1 MKENEQKDAAL
12 RELRR
17 PIAGL
22 SRLGIFLGG
31 VGALTTLVPF
41 VGIAELARILIE
53 PGPMDRAKVAWVAL
67 TVVVGLGLG
76 WTCTGTALW
85 VTHLADHRL
94 QAILRRALVRKL
106 GEVPLGWYSDKTSG
120 VVRKAVQDDLED
132 LHHLVAHHDVELV
145 SAIVLPFGGL
155 AYLLW
160 LDWRLAL
167 LAIAT
172 LPIYLVAYAW
182 MMRGFTEKMLQ
193 LDASF
198 ARVSAAIV
206 EFVHGIAVVKAFG
219 HTGRAHQS
227 YQRAVSDFSERY
239 AGWVRPLLRLEA
251 LTSMALSVPVI
262 MLVSLSIGAW
272 FIRQGWVTPIDLLA
286 EILVA
291 VVIPQTVL
299 TLNQGLTAQRKAVA
313 AAERVTSLLNEPSLP
328 ITKAPQT
335 PRGAEVKFDHVAF
348 SYDGSRSVLADVSL
362 VCKPGTVTALVGTSG
377 AGKSTL
383 AKLVPR
389 FYDVTGGAVLL
400 GGVDVRNIAPDVL
413 YRHVGFVLQDVQLVH
428 GTVADNLRL
437 GRPEASEAEV
447 FAAARAAQI
456 HDRILALPRGY
467 RSVIGE
473 DAVLSGGEAQRLS
486 IARTLLA
493 DTAVLILDEAT
504 AHADP
509 ESEAQIQDALS
520 AVARGRTVLVI
531 AHRLATI
538 TGVDQIVVLDQGRV
552 RECGTHSE
560 LLAANGLY
568 ARMWRSYPDNDM
580 NDMPAAEAALG

>member
-1 MKENEQKDAAL
+1 
-12 RELRR
+12 
-17 PIAGL
+17 
-22 SRLGIFLGG
+22 
-31 VGALTTLVPF
+31 
-41 VGIAELARILIE
+41 
-53 PGPMDRAKVAWVAL
+53 
-67 TVVVGLGLG
+67 
-76 WTCTGTALW
+76 
-85 VTHLADHRL
+85 
-94 QAILRRALVRKL
+94 
-106 GEVPLGWYSDKTSG
+106 
-120 VVRKAVQDDLED
+120 
-132 LHHLVAHHDVELV
+132 
-145 SAIVLPFGGL
+145 
-155 AYLLW
+155 
-160 LDWRLAL
+160 
-167 LAIAT
+167 
-172 LPIYLVAYAW
+172 
-182 MMRGFTEKMLQ
+182 
-193 LDASF
+193 
-198 ARVSAAIV
+198 
-206 EFVHGIAVVKAFG
+206 
-219 HTGRAHQS
+219 
-227 YQRAVSDFSERY
+227 
-239 AGWVRPLLRLEA
+239 
-251 LTSMALSVPVI
+251 
-262 MLVSLSIGAW
+262 
-272 FIRQGWVTPIDLLA
+272 
-286 EILVA
+286 
-291 VVIPQTVL
+291 
-299 TLNQGLTAQRKAVA
+299 
-313 AAERVTSLLNEPSLP
+313 
-328 ITKAPQT
+328 
-335 PRGAEVKFDHVAF
+335 
-348 SYDGSRSVLADVSL
+348 
-362 VCKPGTVTALVGTSG
+362 VTALVGTSG

-437 GRPEASEAEV
+437 GRPEVSEAEV

>member
-1 MKENEQKDAAL
+1 MRENQQREAAL
-12 RELRR
+12 GELRR

-22 SRLGIFLGG
+22 RRLGIFLGG

-41 VGIAELARILIE
+41 IGIAELARILIAS
-53 PGPMDRAKVAWVAL
+53 GPIDRAKVTGVAL

-76 WTCTGTALW
+76 WTCIGTALW

-106 GEVPLGWYSDKTSG
+106 GEVSLGWYSDKTSG

-145 SAIVLPFGGL
+145 SAIVLPVGGL

-167 LAIAT
+167 LAVAT
-172 LPIYLVAYAW
+172 LPIYVVAYAW
-182 MMRGFTEKMLQ
+182 MMRGFAEKMLQ

-219 HTGRAHQS
+219 QTGRAHQS
-227 YQRAVSDFSERY
+227 YQRAVSDFSDRY

-262 MLVSLSIGAW
+262 MLVSLTVGAW
-272 FIRQGWVTPIDLLA
+272 FIREGWVSPIDLLA

-313 AAERVTSLLNEPSLP
+313 AAGRGASLLDEPSLP
-328 ITKAPQT
+328 IAKTPQT
-335 PRGAEVKFDHVAF
+335 PRGAEVQFDHASF
-348 SYDGSRSVLADVSL
+348 SYDGSRNVLSDVSL
-362 VCKPGTVTALVGTSG
+362 LCRPGTVTALVGSSG

-400 GGVDVRNIAPDVL
+400 GGVDIRNIAPDVL
-413 YRHVGFVLQDVQLVH
+413 YRRVGFVLQDVQLVH

-437 GRPEASEAEV
+437 GRPEASDAEV
-447 FAAARAAQI
+447 IAAARAAQI
-456 HDRILALPRGY
+456 HDRIVALPRGY
-467 RSVIGE
+467 QSVIGE

-520 AVARGRTVLVI
+520 AVARGRTVIVI

-538 TGVDQIVVLDQGRV
+538 TGVDQIVVLDEGRV
-552 RECGTHSE
+552 RERGTHSE
-560 LLAANGLY
+560 LLAADGLY
-568 ARMWRSYPDNDM
+568 ARMWRSYAESDM
-580 NDMPAAEAALG
+580 AAAGAAAG